1 MTEKIALTEQEL
13 ASAIGM
19 SVSFLQKD
27 RNTRRIIP
35 YYRIGGA
42 IRYDIG
48 RVREALIKLEQ
59 GGSVTHG
66 RTRSRVRKG
75 LDCIDSTQ

>member
-27 RNTRRIIP
+27 RNARRMIP
-35 YYRIGGA
+35 YYRIGDS

-48 RVREALIKLEQ
+48 RVREALIKLEE
-59 GGSVTHG
+59 GGPSTHS